1 MIVLQ
6 YLYLL
11 KGNDF
16 YIFMRQYHDLLKKV
30 LGGGDVQFDPRTQES
45 VLGLS
50 VAQSTYDLREGFPLI
65 TTKNIPPRLPFEELF
80 WKLRGERNVKSL
92 VDKNIHFWTANAFDK
107 YLKSQGLKDKFP
119 KHSLQ
124 WNSEFKLYTEKILE
138 KTDFYKTAGDLG
150 PVYGYQWRHWK
161 DQNGKEVDQLKK
173 ILNGSEA
180 PNSSRAAGL

>member
-1 MIVLQ
+1 MIRGNKKMEQ
-6 YLYLL
+6 YHILL
-11 KGNDF
+11 KEILKRGD
-16 YIFMRQYHDLLKKV
+16 IQYE
-30 LGGGDVQFDPRTQES
+30 PRTETWT
-45 VLGLS
+45 LGIS
-50 VAQSTYDLREGFPLI
+50 AWTYTFDLNKGFPLM

-180 PNSSRAAGL
+180 PNRSRAAGLLKVTQL